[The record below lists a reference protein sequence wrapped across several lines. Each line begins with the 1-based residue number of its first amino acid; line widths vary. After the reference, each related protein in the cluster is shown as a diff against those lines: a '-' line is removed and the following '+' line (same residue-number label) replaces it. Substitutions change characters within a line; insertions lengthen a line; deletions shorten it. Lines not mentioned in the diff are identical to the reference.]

1 MSTYAPVPSFVD
13 RKRYPGALIF
23 ILAGHAAILAAVM
36 MAKGYV
42 PISVIDPPTIVDLI
56 KDPPAPPENPPP
68 PQPDQRS
75 AIDNP
80 TTIIPT
86 PLPNIPDMDT
96 TLLPLPNN
104 GQVEIPRGDTH
115 LTPTPPVRVGPRFLT
130 READVK
136 PPYPPSKLRDGEEAV
151 LKLRLSIDERGR
163 VIAVDPVGAADPVF
177 LSAARKHIMA
187 RWRYQPATEDGRPIA
202 TTTTITLH
210 FELNG

>member
-1 MSTYAPVPSFVD
+1 MSTYAPVPAFVD
-13 RKRYPGALIF
+13 RKRHPGALIF
-23 ILAGHAAILAAVM
+23 ILAGHAAVLAAVM

-42 PISVIDPPTIVDLI
+42 PVSLIDPPTIIDLV
-56 KDPPAPPENPPP
+56 KDPPPPPENPPP
-68 PQPDQRS
+68 PQPNQHSTVDH
-75 AIDNP
+75 P

-86 PLPNIPDMDT
+86 PVPNIPDVDT
-96 TLLPLPNN
+96 TPLPLPNR
-104 GQVEIPRGDTH
+104 GDVEIPGGGTH
-115 LTPTPPVRVGPRFLT
+115 VTPTPPVRTGPRFLT

-163 VIAVDPVGAADPVF
+163 VIAVEPVGAADPVF
-177 LSAARKHIMA
+177 LAAARKHVMA